1 MTPYYVLFA
10 LVGVFG
16 LVSGVN
22 EKLKK
27 PALLA
32 IMGTLFFFM
41 AFRSSSVGADTA
53 NYSNLFVIHGFSYG
67 SIADVWASKG
77 DITAL
82 YDSYAWV
89 LYQLFPYQ
97 QAILIC
103 NSAIICLGVYLFIRE
118 FSETEVFSTLLYVF
132 SFCYFFAFNGMRQ
145 SVAGSIVLLALV
157 CMNRKKYA
165 GEIAL
170 LLVALGIHQTSLFM
184 YPVVAACH
192 VLGKSE
198 RFGASYVL
206 IACLAVALGIRL
218 LYEPLFS
225 AFSGLFTNFSTYADG
240 GGPFSS
246 ADTTQGRQAILY
258 GAIALFLLVSSRMP
272 VVAEAVR
279 GAEHGRVLWFIG
291 SLCVGFGLF
300 CTTYELLA
308 RLIYYMLPG
317 LACLLGLVT
326 KQIDLGNKTVLIRM
340 GLLGC
345 YFALCVYMLFSNYS
359 IVVPYHFFWE

>member
-10 LVGVFG
+10 LVGGFG
-16 LVSGVN
+16 LAAGVN
-22 EKLKK
+22 AKLKK

-41 AFRSSSVGADTA
+41 AFRAASVGADTA
-53 NYSNLFVIHGFSYG
+53 NYSTLFVVHGFSYG

-170 LLVALGIHQTSLFM
+170 LVVALGIHQTSLFM

-198 RFGASYVL
+198 RFNVTYVFL
-206 IACLAVALGIRL
+206 ACLVISLGIRVF
-218 LYEPLFS
+218 YEPLFG
-225 AFSGLFTNFSTYADG
+225 AFSGIFSRFDVYAAG

-246 ADTTQGRQAILY
+246 ADTTQGRQTFLY
-258 GAIALFLLVSSRMP
+258 GVVGVFLLVSSRMP
-272 VVAEAVR
+272 GMPKALAATEKTR
-279 GAEHGRVLWFIG
+279 TLWLIG
-291 SLCVGFGLF
+291 SLCVGFGIF

-308 RLIYYMLPG
+308 RIIYYLLPG
-317 LACLLGLVT
+317 LACVLGLVST
-326 KQIDLGNKTVLIRM
+326 RLDIGNKTVLVRM
-340 GLLGC
+340 GLLAC
-345 YFALCVYMLFSNYS
+345 YFLLCVYMLHANYS
-359 IVVPYHFFWE
+359 IVVPYHYFWE